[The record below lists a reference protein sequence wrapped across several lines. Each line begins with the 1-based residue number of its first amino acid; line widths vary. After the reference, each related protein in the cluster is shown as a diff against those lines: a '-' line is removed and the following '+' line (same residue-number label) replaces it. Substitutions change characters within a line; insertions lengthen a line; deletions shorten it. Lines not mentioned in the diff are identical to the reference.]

1 MRQNRYMLFDL
12 VTIELL
18 LNLPFLKVEKVE
30 LEKQTLH
37 IYCHSILEESICT
50 KCLKKINEVKK
61 ITIREVRDLSITGKT
76 VILHLRSRQ
85 FYCPDCESYNQE
97 QFTFVKASHTMT
109 ERYESYVYMCCKNS
123 TIERVSLQENI
134 VWDCVQ
140 KIFTTHAKL
149 ETAFLQK
156 YQPKRIGIDEFAI
169 KKGHK
174 DFATVIVDLDKGHVL
189 DVLDFRTKEEL
200 IAYFQAKGTDYCHAI
215 EVFSCDLW
223 DGFISTAKTV
233 FPNADI
239 VADRFH
245 FFKLLHEVLDK
256 ERKKLRREF
265 KNEEDFKAIKWLLFK
280 AWEKLNEQQ
289 RKTLIRAFRKSAILR
304 QLYFA
309 KNELR
314 NIFESHISK
323 EEAQIL
329 VAKWVETVKELKHNV
344 LDHFLKTLER
354 HKNIILNFFT
364 HRVSNGI
371 VEGINNAIKAL
382 KRNGFGYRNF
392 DNFKLRIIANFC

>member
-1 MRQNRYMLFDL
+1 MLFDL

-30 LEKQTLH
+30 IEKQTLH

-174 DFATVIVDLDKGHVL
+174 DFATVIVDLDKGHVI
-189 DVLDFRTKEEL
+189 DVLDFRTKDEL
-200 IAYFQAKGTDYCHAI
+200 IAYFEAKGAVFCSKI

-223 DGFISTAKTV
+223 DGFLATARAV

-245 FFKLLHEVLDK
+245 VFKLLNDVLDK
-256 ERKKLRREF
+256 ERKKLRAEF
-265 KNEEDFKAIKWLLFK
+265 KNDEDYKAIKWLLFK
-280 AWEKLNEQQ
+280 HWENLNDKQK
-289 RKTLIRAFRKSAILR
+289 RILLRAFKKSNTLR

-314 NIFESHISK
+314 NIFESDCSK
-323 EEAQIL
+323 EQ
-329 VAKWVETVKELKHNV
+329 AKIIVQQWIEQAKNLKHNV
-344 LDHFLKTLER
+344 LNTFINTLER
-354 HKNIILNFFT
+354 HFENILNFFT
-364 HRVSNGI
+364 HRVSNAI
-371 VEGINNAIKAL
+371 VEGVNNVIKAI

-392 DNFKLRIIANFC
+392 DNFKLKIQCQFL